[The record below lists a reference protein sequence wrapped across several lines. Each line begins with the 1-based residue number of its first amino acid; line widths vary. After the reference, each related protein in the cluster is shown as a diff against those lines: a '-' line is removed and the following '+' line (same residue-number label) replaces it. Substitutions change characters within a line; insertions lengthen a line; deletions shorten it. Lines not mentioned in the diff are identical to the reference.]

1 MMISLLKSF
10 VRLITFHTILV
21 TGLAVGST
29 LMCHYLDLTTDMPIS
44 LLASAIIFP
53 ISFGINYAFQ
63 RRERCFITMASLKS
77 SAIALYQ
84 CHREW
89 DSEATWQEE
98 RRHREERER
107 EEADARGRET
117 VQAPLKEGEEEEV
130 KREDVIEHGN
140 TDESGSSTEPT
151 ALDHRTRVEHQMAAD
166 VKEDLIRLFKEVKL
180 YLTHKGGLDSLFRI
194 YTLFDELWVKQ
205 EDLRKRHEWVRSVIS
220 RPAQYHRYMMND
232 FENLKLIHDFRTA
245 STLRGYGFVFLTIAP
260 ILFGPYFAWYSEV
273 YGLWTGIYI
282 SVFSSSLLLTLY
294 KIQEYVEDPFGGP
307 DGINAAMMLEV
318 GHHMF

>member
-1 MMISLLKSF
+1 MISLLKSF
-10 VRLITFHTILV
+10 VRLITFHTVLV

-29 LMCHYLDLTTDMPIS
+29 LMCFYLDLTTDMPIS
-44 LLASAIIFP
+44 LLAAAIIFP

-98 RRHREERER
+98 RRRREEMER
-107 EEADARGRET
+107 EETDARGREAER
-117 VQAPLKEGEEEEV
+117 APGREGEEEEAV
-130 KREDVIEHGN
+130 EQAGEV
-140 TDESGSSTEPT
+140 DEAGRSTTPSI
-151 ALDHRTRVEHQMAAD
+151 LDRRTRDEHQMAAE

-220 RPAQYHRYMMND
+220 RPAQYHRFMMND

-260 ILFGPYFAWYSEV
+260 VLFGPYFAWYSDNN
-273 YGLWTGIYI
+273 GLWAGVFI
-282 SVFSSSLLLTLY
+282 SVFTSSLLLTLY